1 MTKIRSHDEPVER
14 MAKLMAELYYFM
26 GKEMVERMGDEQGKA
41 SIRSAIR
48 KFGEARVAAMHEEA
62 AERGLDI
69 NMETYLAVRDM
80 PGTSWEK
87 NPENPADIT
96 YCPMQDMWAE
106 LGDQE
111 LGAIYCEIDDVLYN
125 GFNAKLDRPLCKTNG
140 DECCRFIVTKA

>member
-1 MTKIRSHDEPVER
+1 MSKIRSQGEPVER

-26 GKEMVERMGDEQGKA
+26 AKEMVDKMGEEQGKA
-41 SIRSAIR
+41 AIRSAIR
-48 KFGEARVAAMHEEA
+48 KFGEARVASMHEEA

-69 NMETYLAVRDM
+69 NITTYLEVRDM

-87 NPENPADIT
+87 NPKNPTDII

-111 LGAIYCEIDDVLYN
+111 LGAIYCEIDDILYN
-125 GFNAKLDRPLCKTNG
+125 GFNASLDRPLCKTSG
-140 DECCRFIVTKA
+140 DECCRFIIANT